1 MTTLRDWLNAHKFQ
15 VHSLAFGLM
24 VLTPALMFIAAPCAA
39 MGWIWFF
46 LALFAVGN
54 LLALSVP

>member
-1 MTTLRDWLNAHKFQ
+1 MTSLRDWLNAHKFQ

-24 VLTPALMFIAAPCAA
+24 VLTPAFMFIAAQGAA

>member
-1 MTTLRDWLNAHKFQ
+1 MTTLRNWLNTHKFQ
-15 VHSLAFGLM
+15 VHVLAFGLM
-24 VLTPALMFIAAPCAA
+24 MVTPVLMFFAAQGDA

-46 LALFAVGN
+46 LALFGVGN

>member
-1 MTTLRDWLNAHKFQ
+1 
-15 VHSLAFGLM
+15 
-24 VLTPALMFIAAPCAA
+24 MFIAAPCAA